1 MKYRFMAENRDAH
14 SVEMMARMLKV
25 TRSGFYA
32 WLNRCPSQ
40 RAKADAQIIE
50 HIRDIQRQVRH
61 SYGSPRLTQEL
72 SSRGMH
78 VGHNHVARIIGN
90 TDLAARRKKP
100 FRITSESR
108 KDQWIAA
115 NILDREF
122 EVAAPNTV
130 WVSDIT
136 YILTKEGWLFLAV
149 IIDLCSRKVVGWS
162 ASQRITAQLLLDAL
176 LMAVSSRRP
185 PAGLIFHSDR
195 GSQYA
200 SHEVRRALARCQAV
214 QSMSRKGNCWDNAC
228 AESFFKSLKVEWI
241 GDKIFATRR
250 EARTAIFEYIEV
262 FYNRRRLHSTLDYVS
277 PEQYEQ
283 RWKGQTAA

>member
-14 SVEMMARMLKV
+14 SVEMMAGLLKV

-32 WLNRCPSQ
+32 WLKRGASE
-40 RAKADAQIIE
+40 RAQADQE
-50 HIRDIQRQVRH
+50 LVRHIREIQSQVRY
-61 SYGSPRLTQEL
+61 SYGSPRLTDEL
-72 SSRGMH
+72 GKRGLH
-78 VGHNHVARIIGN
+78 VGHNHVARLIRD
-90 TDLAARRKKP
+90 TQLAARRRKP
-100 FRITSESR
+100 FRITTHSS
-108 KDQWIAA
+108 KDQWIAP
-115 NILDREF
+115 NILDRQF
-122 EVAAPNTV
+122 EVATPNTV

-136 YILTKEGWLFLAV
+136 YIFTAEGWLFLAV
-149 IIDLCSRKVVGWS
+149 ILDLYSRKVVGWWV
-162 ASQRITAQLLLDAL
+162 SQRIDAQLVLQAL
-176 LMAVSSRRP
+176 FMALSTRLP

-200 SHEVRRALARCQAV
+200 SHELRSALANCHAV

-241 GDKIFATRR
+241 GQSIFATRR

-277 PEQYEQ
+277 PEEYEQ
-283 RWKGQTAA
+283 RCKSQNAA

>member
-214 QSMSRKGNCWDNAC
+214 QSMSRKGNCWDNVC

-250 EARTAIFEYIEV
+250 EARTAIFEV